1 MFVIICEHYTNIK
14 TASVKSGASKPIEKN
29 IEVSSYDIYRSNF
42 SRPDPLMKACGGTE
56 RMYRSYTPE
65 GFICTT
71 CVCISP
77 DRQVRSVREFFV
89 YSEED
94 LKKKAPA
101 EHIKALEDYK
111 KRIEKNE

>member
-1 MFVIICEHYTNIK
+1 MSVIICEHSTYAK
-14 TASVKSGASKPIEKN
+14 TASGKSWASKPIEKR
-29 IEVSSYDIYRSNF
+29 IEVISRDIYKSNF
-42 SRPDPLMKACGGTE
+42 SSHDPLMKACGGTE

-77 DRQVRSVREFFV
+77 DRQRRSVREFFV

-94 LKKKAPA
+94 FKKKAPE

-111 KRIEKNE
+111 KRIGKNE